1 MFGWKRKKEK
11 DLMYQSLEEEIR
23 FIGKDLGIYNYGDY
37 KVETSYKEATEF
49 EDLLKEVRHKFF
61 YLEEKYKN
69 YELSISLRSY
79 SSANLVDLDEIENR
93 ILKDHEARDIFL
105 DYIGRYKNNELKL
118 MDINFNLLY
127 DLSMRYA
134 YDVLRALNRIAESD
148 SDKLILSD
156 WEENLSRVVK
166 NLIIIQVIIIK
177 KNLCRTLEPTLL
189 IKKQG
194 TLYMNILNIEDNDSN
209 IR

>member
-79 SSANLVDLDEIENR
+79 SSANLVYLDEIENR

-166 NLIIIQVIIIK
+166 KPYYYYCMSVGGFAVRMFI
-177 KNLCRTLEPTLL
+177 
-189 IKKQG
+189 
-194 TLYMNILNIEDNDSN
+194 
-209 IR
+209 

>member
-166 NLIIIQVIIIK
+166 KTYYYSSNYSAEDLMPYLGPYFIDQEARDSLYEFIR
-177 KNLCRTLEPTLL
+177 CR
-189 IKKQG
+189 
-194 TLYMNILNIEDNDSN
+194 
-209 IR
+209 R

>member
-1 MFGWKRKKEK
+1 
-11 DLMYQSLEEEIR
+11 MYQSLEEEIR
-23 FIGKDLGIYNYGDY
+23 FIGKDLGIYNYRDY
-37 KVETSYKEATEF
+37 KIEVFYGEAVEF
-49 EDLLKEVRHKFF
+49 EDLLKEIRHKFF

-166 NLIIIQVIIIK
+166 KPYYYSSNYNKEKLMPYLGAYFVDQKARDSLYEYIK
-177 KNLCRTLEPTLL
+177 YR
-189 IKKQG
+189 
-194 TLYMNILNIEDNDSN
+194 
-209 IR
+209 R

>member
-1 MFGWKRKKEK
+1 
-11 DLMYQSLEEEIR
+11 MYQSLEEEIR

-166 NLIIIQVIIIK
+166 KPYYYSSNYNKEKLMPYLGAYFVDQKARDSLYEYIK
-177 KNLCRTLEPTLL
+177 YR
-189 IKKQG
+189 
-194 TLYMNILNIEDNDSN
+194 
-209 IR
+209 R

>member
-37 KVETSYKEATEF
+37 KIETSYKEATEF

-166 NLIIIQVIIIK
+166 KPYYYSSNYNKEKLMPYLGAYFVDQKARDSLYEYIK
-177 KNLCRTLEPTLL
+177 YR
-189 IKKQG
+189 
-194 TLYMNILNIEDNDSN
+194 
-209 IR
+209 R

>member
-49 EDLLKEVRHKFF
+49 EDLLREIRRKFF
-61 YLEEKYKN
+61 YLEEKYKD
-69 YELSISLRSY
+69 YDLSIALRSY
-79 SSANLVDLDEIENR
+79 SSASLINLNEIEDR
-93 ILKDHEARDIFL
+93 ILKDHETRDIFL

-166 NLIIIQVIIIK
+166 KPYYYSSNYNKEKLMPYLGAYFVDQKARDSLYEYIK
-177 KNLCRTLEPTLL
+177 YR
-189 IKKQG
+189 
-194 TLYMNILNIEDNDSN
+194 
-209 IR
+209 R

>member
-105 DYIGRYKNNELKL
+105 DYIGRYKNKELKL
-118 MDINFNLLY
+118 VETNLNLLY
-127 DLSMRYA
+127 DLSVEYA
-134 YDVLRALNRIAESD
+134 YDVLRAFNRIAESE
-148 SDKLILSD
+148 SDKLLLLD
-156 WEENLSRVVK
+156 WEENLSH
-166 NLIIIQVIIIK
+166 IIEKPYYYSSNYNKEKLMPYLGAYFVDQKARDSLYEYIK
-177 KNLCRTLEPTLL
+177 YR
-189 IKKQG
+189 
-194 TLYMNILNIEDNDSN
+194 
-209 IR
+209 R

>member
-61 YLEEKYKN
+61 YLKEKYKN

-166 NLIIIQVIIIK
+166 KPYYYSSNYNKEKLMPYLGAYFVDQKARDSLYEYIK
-177 KNLCRTLEPTLL
+177 YR
-189 IKKQG
+189 
-194 TLYMNILNIEDNDSN
+194 
-209 IR
+209 R

>member
-166 NLIIIQVIIIK
+166 KPYYYSSNYNKEKLMPYLGAYFVDQKARDSLYEFIR
-177 KNLCRTLEPTLL
+177 CR
-189 IKKQG
+189 
-194 TLYMNILNIEDNDSN
+194 
-209 IR
+209 R

>member
-1 MFGWKRKKEK
+1 MFGWRRKKEIN
-11 DLMYQSLEEEIR
+11 LMYQSLEEEIR
-23 FIGKDLGIYNYGDY
+23 FIGKDLGIYNYRDY
-37 KVETSYKEATEF
+37 KIEVFYGEAVEF
-49 EDLLKEVRHKFF
+49 EDLLKEIRHKFF

-166 NLIIIQVIIIK
+166 KPYYYSSNYNKEKLMPYLGAYFVDQKARDSLYEYIK
-177 KNLCRTLEPTLL
+177 YR
-189 IKKQG
+189 
-194 TLYMNILNIEDNDSN
+194 
-209 IR
+209 R

>member
-166 NLIIIQVIIIK
+166 KPYYYSSNYSAEDLMPYLGAYFVDQKARDSLYEYIK
-177 KNLCRTLEPTLL
+177 YR
-189 IKKQG
+189 
-194 TLYMNILNIEDNDSN
+194 
-209 IR
+209 R

>member
-127 DLSMRYA
+127 DLSIRYA

-166 NLIIIQVIIIK
+166 KPYYYSSNYNKEKLMPYLGAYFVDQKARDSLYEYIK
-177 KNLCRTLEPTLL
+177 YR
-189 IKKQG
+189 
-194 TLYMNILNIEDNDSN
+194 
-209 IR
+209 R

>member
-166 NLIIIQVIIIK
+166 KLIIIQVIIVQRI
-177 KNLCRTLEPTLL
+177 LCH
-189 IKKQG
+189 I
-194 TLYMNILNIEDNDSN
+194 
-209 IR
+209 

>member
-156 WEENLSRVVK
+156 WEENLSRVV
-166 NLIIIQVIIIK
+166 IK
-177 KNLCRTLEPTLL
+177 KPYYYSSNYNKEKLMPYLGAYFVDQKARDSLYEFIRCR
-189 IKKQG
+189 
-194 TLYMNILNIEDNDSN
+194 
-209 IR
+209 R

>member
-105 DYIGRYKNNELKL
+105 DYIGRYKNKELKL
-118 MDINFNLLY
+118 VETNLNLLY
-127 DLSMRYA
+127 DLSVEYA
-134 YDVLRALNRIAESD
+134 YDVLRAFNRIAESE
-148 SDKLILSD
+148 SDKLLLLLD
-156 WEENLSRVVK
+156 WEENLSH
-166 NLIIIQVIIIK
+166 IIEKPYYYSSNYNKEKLMPYLGAYFVDQKARDSLYEYIK
-177 KNLCRTLEPTLL
+177 YR
-189 IKKQG
+189 
-194 TLYMNILNIEDNDSN
+194 
-209 IR
+209 R

>member
-23 FIGKDLGIYNYGDY
+23 FIGKDLGIYGHDDY
-37 KVETSYKEATEF
+37 KIEKMSYKEATEF

-166 NLIIIQVIIIK
+166 KPYYYSSNYNKEKLMPYLGAYFVDQKARDSLYEYIK
-177 KNLCRTLEPTLL
+177 YR
-189 IKKQG
+189 
-194 TLYMNILNIEDNDSN
+194 
-209 IR
+209 R

>member
-166 NLIIIQVIIIK
+166 KPYHYSSNYNKEKLMPYLGAYFVDQKARDSLYEFIR
-177 KNLCRTLEPTLL
+177 CR
-189 IKKQG
+189 
-194 TLYMNILNIEDNDSN
+194 
-209 IR
+209 R

>member
-127 DLSMRYA
+127 DLSMN
-134 YDVLRALNRIAESD
+134 VLRALNRIAESD

-166 NLIIIQVIIIK
+166 KPYYYSSNYNKEKLMPYLGAYFVDQKARDSLYEYIK
-177 KNLCRTLEPTLL
+177 YR
-189 IKKQG
+189 
-194 TLYMNILNIEDNDSN
+194 
-209 IR
+209 R

>member
-23 FIGKDLGIYNYGDY
+23 FIGKDRGIYNYGDY

-166 NLIIIQVIIIK
+166 KPYYYSSNYNKEKLMPYLGAYFVDQKARDSLYEYIK
-177 KNLCRTLEPTLL
+177 YR
-189 IKKQG
+189 
-194 TLYMNILNIEDNDSN
+194 
-209 IR
+209 R

>member
-166 NLIIIQVIIIK
+166 KPYYYSSNYNKEKLMPYLGAYFVYQKARDSLYEYIK
-177 KNLCRTLEPTLL
+177 YR
-189 IKKQG
+189 
-194 TLYMNILNIEDNDSN
+194 
-209 IR
+209 R

>member
-166 NLIIIQVIIIK
+166 KPYYYSSNYNKEKLMPYLGAYFVDQEARDSLYEFIR
-177 KNLCRTLEPTLL
+177 CR
-189 IKKQG
+189 
-194 TLYMNILNIEDNDSN
+194 
-209 IR
+209 R

>member
-105 DYIGRYKNNELKL
+105 DYIEKYKNKELKL
-118 MDINFNLLY
+118 VETNLNLLY
-127 DLSMRYA
+127 DLSVEYA
-134 YDVLRALNRIAESD
+134 YDVLRAFNRIAESE
-148 SDKLILSD
+148 SDKLLLLD
-156 WEENLSRVVK
+156 WEENLSH
-166 NLIIIQVIIIK
+166 IIEKPYYYSSNYNKEKLMPYLGAYFVDQKARDSLYEYIK
-177 KNLCRTLEPTLL
+177 YR
-189 IKKQG
+189 
-194 TLYMNILNIEDNDSN
+194 
-209 IR
+209 R

>member
-166 NLIIIQVIIIK
+166 KPYYYSSNYNKEKLMPYLGAYLVDQKARDSLYEFIR
-177 KNLCRTLEPTLL
+177 CR
-189 IKKQG
+189 
-194 TLYMNILNIEDNDSN
+194 
-209 IR
+209 R

>member
-134 YDVLRALNRIAESD
+134 YDVLRAFNRIAESE
-148 SDKLILSD
+148 SDKLLLLD
-156 WEENLSRVVK
+156 WEENLSH
-166 NLIIIQVIIIK
+166 IIEKPYYYSSNYNKEKLMPYLGAYFVDQKARDSLYEYIK
-177 KNLCRTLEPTLL
+177 YR
-189 IKKQG
+189 
-194 TLYMNILNIEDNDSN
+194 
-209 IR
+209 R

>member
-134 YDVLRALNRIAESD
+134 YGVLRALNRIAESD

-166 NLIIIQVIIIK
+166 KPYYYSSNYNKEKLMPYLGAYFVDQKARDSLYEFIR
-177 KNLCRTLEPTLL
+177 CR
-189 IKKQG
+189 
-194 TLYMNILNIEDNDSN
+194 
-209 IR
+209 R

>member
-134 YDVLRALNRIAESD
+134 YDVLMALNRIAESD

-166 NLIIIQVIIIK
+166 KPYYYSSNYNKEKLMPYLGAYFVDQKARDSLYEYIK
-177 KNLCRTLEPTLL
+177 YR
-189 IKKQG
+189 
-194 TLYMNILNIEDNDSN
+194 
-209 IR
+209 R

>member
-156 WEENLSRVVK
+156 WEENLSH
-166 NLIIIQVIIIK
+166 IIEKPYYYSSNYNKEKLMPYLGAYFVDQKARDSLYEYIK
-177 KNLCRTLEPTLL
+177 YR
-189 IKKQG
+189 
-194 TLYMNILNIEDNDSN
+194 
-209 IR
+209 R

>member
-37 KVETSYKEATEF
+37 KVETSYKEATEC
-49 EDLLKEVRHKFF
+49 EHLLKEDRHKFF

-127 DLSMRYA
+127 DLSMIYA

-166 NLIIIQVIIIK
+166 KPYYYSSNYNKEKLMPYLGAYFVDQKARDSLYEFIR
-177 KNLCRTLEPTLL
+177 CR
-189 IKKQG
+189 
-194 TLYMNILNIEDNDSN
+194 
-209 IR
+209 R

>member
-166 NLIIIQVIIIK
+166 KPYYYYSSNYNKEKLMPYLGAYFVDQKARDSLYEFIR
-177 KNLCRTLEPTLL
+177 CR
-189 IKKQG
+189 
-194 TLYMNILNIEDNDSN
+194 
-209 IR
+209 R

>member
-1 MFGWKRKKEK
+1 
-11 DLMYQSLEEEIR
+11 MYQSLEEEIR
-23 FIGKDLGIYNYGDY
+23 FIGKDLGIYNYRDY
-37 KVETSYKEATEF
+37 KIEVFYGEAVEF
-49 EDLLKEVRHKFF
+49 EDLLKEIRHKFF

>member
-105 DYIGRYKNNELKL
+105 DYVGRYKNNELKL

-166 NLIIIQVIIIK
+166 KPYYYSSNYNKEKLMPYLGAYFVDQKARDSLYEYIK
-177 KNLCRTLEPTLL
+177 YR
-189 IKKQG
+189 
-194 TLYMNILNIEDNDSN
+194 
-209 IR
+209 R

>member
-23 FIGKDLGIYNYGDY
+23 FIGKDLGIYNYRDY
-37 KVETSYKEATEF
+37 KIEVFYGEAVEF
-49 EDLLKEVRHKFF
+49 EDLLKEIRHKFF
-61 YLEEKYKN
+61 YLEEKYKD
-69 YELSISLRSY
+69 YKLRIVLRSY
-79 SSANLVDLDEIENR
+79 SSANLINLNEIEDR
-93 ILKDHEARDIFL
+93 ILKDLEARDIFL

-166 NLIIIQVIIIK
+166 KPYYYSSNYSAEDLMPYLGPYFIDQEARDSLYEFIR
-177 KNLCRTLEPTLL
+177 CR
-189 IKKQG
+189 
-194 TLYMNILNIEDNDSN
+194 
-209 IR
+209 R